1 MKTTPIKKYNKQE
14 KLIPLKPLLIIYT
27 IENENIKIIK
37 DSLINNLLKDF
48 KEIEELLRKNL
59 YNIIKSFYFSKKKY
73 MIFYMKKK
81 K

>member
-37 DSLINNLLKDF
+37 DSFN
-48 KEIEELLRKNL
+48 
-59 YNIIKSFYFSKKKY
+59 
-73 MIFYMKKK
+73 
-81 K
+81 